1 MTMPKQARH
10 FAIKE
15 IIGSRTIANQDELRL
30 ELKKRGFHVTQAT
43 LSRDLKGLGV
53 GRVATGEGMQYV
65 LQPAGE
71 AQILRP
77 LVGAQ
82 VLSIASNESM
92 IIVKT
97 LPGSA
102 SVVGEYIDTLHDG
115 TIIGTIAGDNTLLVI
130 PESLRKIHHVLR
142 FLKAKLIEEKA

>member
-1 MTMPKQARH
+1 MPKHARH

-15 IIGSRTIANQDELRL
+15 VIGSKAVASQDELRH
-30 ELKKRGFHVTQAT
+30 ELKKKGFDVTQAT
-43 LSRDLKGLGV
+43 LSRDLRELGV
-53 GRVATGEGMQYV
+53 GRVASGDGLQYV

-71 AQILRP
+71 VQILRP

-82 VLSIASNESM
+82 VLSISANESM

-102 SVVGEYIDTLHDG
+102 SVIGEYIDTLHDG
-115 TIIGTIAGDNTLLVI
+115 SIIGTIAGDNTLLII
-130 PESLRKIHHVLR
+130 PQSQKKTSHVLR
-142 FLKAKLIEEKA
+142 FLKEQLIEGKE

>member
-1 MTMPKQARH
+1 MSKTARH

-15 IIGSRTIANQDELRL
+15 IIGSTAVASQDELRL
-30 ELKKRGFHVTQAT
+30 EMKRKGFDVTQAT
-43 LSRDLKGLGV
+43 LSRDLKEMGV
-53 GRVATGEGMQYV
+53 ARVSSGEGIHYI

-71 AQILRP
+71 LKILRP

-82 VLSIASNESM
+82 VLSIVASETL

-102 SVVGEYIDTLHDG
+102 NVVGEFVDTLHPVD
-115 TIIGTIAGDNTLLVI
+115 IIGTIAGDNTLLVI
-130 PESLRKIHHVLR
+130 PQSQRKTSRVFQ
-142 FLKAKLIEEKA
+142 FLKQQLIEGKE

>member
-1 MTMPKQARH
+1 MPKHARL

-15 IIGSRTIANQDELRL
+15 IIGTTSVASQDELRL
-30 ELKKRGFHVTQAT
+30 ALKKKGFDVTQAT
-43 LSRDLKGLGV
+43 LSRDLKELGV
-53 GRVATGEGMQYV
+53 GRVSSGDGLQYV

-82 VLSIASNESM
+82 VLSITANETM
-92 IIVKT
+92 IVVRT

-102 SVVGEYIDTLHDG
+102 SVVAEYIDTLHPAD
-115 TIIGTIAGDNTLLVI
+115 IIGTLAGDNTLLVI
-130 PESLRKIHHVLR
+130 PQSQKKTAHVVASLK
-142 FLKAKLIEEKA
+142 KKLIEGNT

>member
-1 MTMPKQARH
+1 MSKKARQ

-15 IIGSRTIANQDELRL
+15 IIASKAIASQDELRL
-30 ELKKRGFHVTQAT
+30 ELKKRGFDVTQAT
-43 LSRDLKGLGV
+43 LSRDLKELGV
-53 GRVATGEGMQYV
+53 GRIASGEGAHYV

-82 VLSIASNESM
+82 VLSISANESM
-92 IIVKT
+92 IVVKT

-115 TIIGTIAGDNTLLVI
+115 IIIGTIAGDNTLLVI
-130 PESLRKIHHVLR
+130 PESQKKTSQVLR
-142 FLKAKLIEEKA
+142 FLKEKLIEGKQ